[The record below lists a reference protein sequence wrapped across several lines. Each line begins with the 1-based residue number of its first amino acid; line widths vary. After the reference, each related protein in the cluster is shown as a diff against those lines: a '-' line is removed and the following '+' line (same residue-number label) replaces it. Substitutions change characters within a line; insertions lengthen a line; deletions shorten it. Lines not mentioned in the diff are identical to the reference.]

1 MILLTRLNGARFA
14 INPDL
19 VERMHA
25 TPDTTLI
32 LVDGSKHVVAE
43 PLDVVLDRIIDF
55 RAAVVSRARDLP
67 LTSDRTQLGLVP
79 LPSAAADP
87 TAPVPLRSRKKEDPT
102 WTPQR

>member
-1 MILLTRLNGARFA
+1 MIILTRLNGTAFA

-43 PLDVVLDRIIDF
+43 ALDVVLDRIIDF

-67 LTSDRTQLGLVP
+67 ITTDRTQFGLVP
-79 LPSAAADP
+79 PAVATGPS
-87 TAPVPLRSRKKEDPT
+87 APVPLRSRQKEDPT